1 MSNETARVR
10 VLIVDDEPPARKR
23 LRALLADEP
32 EVEVIGEAGSGTE
45 AVTMIAAERPDL
57 VLLDIQMPGLDGFGV
72 IREIASHDPPLVV
85 FVTAHDEHA
94 IKAFEVQAV
103 DYVLKPVL
111 EPRLKE
117 AVRRAVERIRGGGAR
132 DVSGELS
139 RLLERLAAP
148 SPVPQPGAGRLPIKR
163 DGSVT
168 FVRVDDVDWLEADGD
183 YVRIHAG
190 KATHVVR
197 DTIADVMAK
206 LPGERFLRVHRS
218 IVVNTER
225 IREVQPWFK
234 GDYVLILHDG
244 TKLRS
249 GRTYRATVQGLIE

>member
-1 MSNETARVR
+1 MMVAARAR
-10 VLIVDDEPPARKR
+10 TMIVDDEPLARKR
-23 LRALLADEP
+23 LRDLLAAERAL
-32 EVEVIGEAGSGTE
+32 EIVGEAGSGNE
-45 AVTMIAAERPDL
+45 AVRMIRSERPDL
-57 VLLDIQMPGLDGFGV
+57 VFLDIQMPGTDGFGV
-72 IREIASHDPPLVV
+72 IREIAGDDPPLIV

-117 AVRRAVERIRGGGAR
+117 AVRRAVERLNTGKR
-132 DVSGELS
+132 DTSGDLT
-139 RLLERLAAP
+139 RLLERLAQSTA
-148 SPVPQPGAGRLPIKR
+148 SQSGSGRLPIKHV
-163 DGSVT
+163 GSVS
-168 FVRVDDVDWLEADGD
+168 FVRTDDIDWLEADGD

-197 DTIADVMAK
+197 DTIGEIMGK
-206 LPGERFLRVHRS
+206 LPANRFVRVHRS
-218 IVVNTER
+218 IVVNAER

-249 GRTYRATVQGLIE
+249 GRTYRSAVQGLIE

>member
-1 MSNETARVR
+1 
-10 VLIVDDEPPARKR
+10 
-23 LRALLADEP
+23 
-32 EVEVIGEAGSGTE
+32 
-45 AVTMIAAERPDL
+45 
-57 VLLDIQMPGLDGFGV
+57 V
-72 IREIASHDPPLVV
+72 IREIAEDDPPLVV

-117 AVRRAVERIRGGGAR
+117 AVRRAVERIRSGAR
-132 DVSGELS
+132 ATNGELA
-139 RLLERLAAP
+139 RLLERLAQSAAP
-148 SPVPQPGAGRLPIKR
+148 QSSRLPIKR

-168 FVRVDDVDWLEADGD
+168 FVPVDDVDWLEADGD

-197 DTIADVMAK
+197 ETITEVLSK
-206 LPGERFLRVHRS
+206 LPPARFLRVHRS
-218 IVVNTER
+218 IVVNAER

-249 GRTYRATVQGLIE
+249 GRTYRTVVQALIE

>member
-1 MSNETARVR
+1 MPTERPRVR

-23 LRALLADEP
+23 LRALIEHDAEL
-32 EVEVIGEAGSGTE
+32 EVIGEAGSGTE
-45 AVTMIAAERPDL
+45 AVKMIASERPDL

-72 IREIASHDPPLVV
+72 IREIAGHDPPLVV

-94 IKAFEVQAV
+94 IKAFEVQAI

-111 EPRLKE
+111 EARLKE
-117 AVRRAVERIRGGGAR
+117 ATRRAVERIRGGGAR
-132 DVSGELS
+132 DTSAELA
-139 RLLERLAAP
+139 RLLERLSQAEAP
-148 SPVPQPGAGRLPIKR
+148 QSGRLPIKR

-197 DTIADVMAK
+197 ETIAEVLAK
-206 LPGERFLRVHRS
+206 LPPARFVRVHRS
-218 IVVNTER
+218 IVVNAER

-244 TKLRS
+244 TKLRT
-249 GRTYRATVQGLIE
+249 GRTYRTVVQALIA